1 MVNLLKL
8 VVDPSEEDLLGTE
21 LHQILQGLALHQQV
35 DQPGMR
41 IDADLPEE
49 VHPDELPGEAEHQPR
64 LVLAGVEVVRVHSND
79 NTAHRTGR
87 VERKGQ
93 VLVLLEDGQFAIG
106 LFVVDVALR
115 ELVDG
120 SLINGVRS
128 GQVND
133 LAESANISNLNFQSY
148 LANNDSII
156 HHLVHV

>member
-1 MVNLLKL
+1 MDLLEL
-8 VVDPSEEDLLGTE
+8 VVDPSEEDFLGTE
-21 LHQILQGLALHQQV
+21 LHQVLQGLALHQQV

-64 LVLAGVEVVRVHSND
+64 LVLAGVEVVRVHSYN
-79 NTAHRTGR
+79 NAAHRAGR

-93 VLVLLEDGQFAIG
+93 VLVLLENGQLAM
-106 LFVVDVALR
+106 LALR
-115 ELVDG
+115 ALVDG

-133 LAESANISNLNFQSY
+133 LAESANISNLYLQSY

>member
-1 MVNLLKL
+1 MVNLLEL

-21 LHQILQGLALHQQV
+21 LHQVLEGLPLHQKV
-35 DQPGMR
+35 DQAGMF

-64 LVLAGVEVVRVHSND
+64 LVLAGVEVVRVHSYN

-93 VLVLLEDGQFAIG
+93 VLVLLEDGQFALR
-106 LFVVDVALR
+106 LFEVDVALR

-128 GQVND
+128 SKVND
-133 LAESANISNLNFQSY
+133 LTKSATSSNFMVQSY

-156 HHLVHV
+156 HLPVHV